1 MRRGCKVTP
10 LAAWQGEALCS
21 PGLPPMRRREGLGLR
36 HLWGMAALGLLLAGC
51 VVPGGGI
58 RSVALLD
65 GAVVAAAPAGYCIA
79 PGAGQRG
86 EDSAVVLMGRCSDRS
101 EADPAV
107 LTLSVGAA
115 GSAGAM
121 AAGGAALADFFRSGE
136 GRAMLSRA
144 GRAADVR
151 VLEAVGRADAFFLHV
166 EDAAVG
172 DYWRALTGIR
182 GRLVTVSVAGPEGQ
196 DLPEGKGRTLVEDA
210 VAALRRANPAPAS
223 APAAP
228 PAG

>member
-1 MRRGCKVTP
+1 
-10 LAAWQGEALCS
+10 
-21 PGLPPMRRREGLGLR
+21 
-36 HLWGMAALGLLLAGC
+36 MAASGLLLAGC

-65 GAVVAAAPAGYCIA
+65 GAVVAAAPAGYCVA
-79 PGAGQRG
+79 PGAGRRG

-107 LTLSVGAA
+107 VTLSVGAA

-121 AAGGAALADFFRSGE
+121 TAGGAALADFFRSDE
-136 GRAMLSRA
+136 GRAMLSRE

-151 VLEAVGRADAFFLHV
+151 VLEAVGRTDAFFLHV
-166 EDAAVG
+166 EDRSVG
-172 DYWRALTGIR
+172 DYWRALTGVR

-196 DLPEGKGRTLVEDA
+196 ALPPAKGRALVESA
-210 VAALRRANPAPAS
+210 VTALRKANPAAVPN
-223 APAAP
+223 PAATP
-228 PAG
+228 PG

>member
-1 MRRGCKVTP
+1 MRGGCKVAP
-10 LAAWQGEALCS
+10 LAAQRDEALCS
-21 PGLPPMRRREGLGLR
+21 RGLPGVRRREGSGLR
-36 HLWGMAALGLLLAGC
+36 HLWIMAAFGLLGGC

-107 LTLSVGAA
+107 VTLSVGAA

-121 AAGGAALADFFRSGE
+121 TAGGEALVTYFRSAD
-136 GRAMLSRA
+136 GRAMLSRE
-144 GRAADVR
+144 GRASDVR

-172 DYWRALTGIR
+172 DYWRALTGVK

-196 DLPEGKGRTLVEDA
+196 ALPPAKGRALVEAA
-210 VAALRRANPAPAS
+210 VAALRRANPAATS
-223 APAAP
+223 NPAAT

>member
-1 MRRGCKVTP
+1 MRWMAVAAC
-10 LAAWQGEALCS
+10 LA
-21 PGLPPMRRREGLGLR
+21 
-36 HLWGMAALGLLLAGC
+36 LAGC

-65 GAVVAAAPAGYCIA
+65 GAVVAAAPSGYCIA
-79 PGAGQRG
+79 PGAGRRG

-107 LTLSVGAA
+107 VTLSVGAA

-121 AAGGAALADFFRSGE
+121 AAGGATLADFFRSAE

-144 GRAADVR
+144 GRASDVR
-151 VLEAVGRADAFFLHV
+151 VLEAVGRGDAFLLHV
-166 EDAAVG
+166 SDAAVG
-172 DYWRALTGIR
+172 DYWRALTGVR
-182 GRLVTVSVAGPEGQ
+182 GRLVTISVSGPEGQ
-196 DLPEGKGRTLVEDA
+196 ALPEAKGRALVEAA
-210 VAALRRANPAPAS
+210 VAALRRANPAPA
-223 APAAP
+223 ANPAAT

>member
-1 MRRGCKVTP
+1 MQPGVAGSAAAGGFDVRHPWK
-10 LAAWQGEALCS
+10 LAAPALA
-21 PGLPPMRRREGLGLR
+21 LTVTLG
-36 HLWGMAALGLLLAGC
+36 GC

-65 GAVVAAAPAGYCIA
+65 GAVVVAAPAGYCIA

-86 EDSAVVLMGRCSDRS
+86 EDSAVVLMGRCSERS

-107 LTLSVGAA
+107 VTLSVGAA

-121 AAGGAALADFFRSGE
+121 AAGGAALAEFFRSDE
-136 GRAMLSRA
+136 GRAMLGRE

-151 VLEAVGRADAFFLHV
+151 VLEAVGRSDAFLLHV

-172 DYWRALTGIR
+172 DYWRALTGVQ
-182 GRLVTVSVAGPEGQ
+182 GRLVTLSVSGPEGQ
-196 DLPEGKGRTLVEDA
+196 ALPPAKGRALVEAA
-210 VAALRRANPAPAS
+210 VAALRRANPAATS
-223 APAAP
+223 NPAAT